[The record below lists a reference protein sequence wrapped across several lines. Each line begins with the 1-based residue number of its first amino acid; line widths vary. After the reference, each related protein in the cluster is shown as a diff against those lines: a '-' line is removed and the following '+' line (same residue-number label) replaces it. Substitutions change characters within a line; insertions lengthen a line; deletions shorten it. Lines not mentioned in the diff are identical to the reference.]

1 MLKRMA
7 GFAYGA
13 ICYLIFFGTFLYA
26 IGFVGGGNLY
36 GAGKSLIVPRSIDLS
51 RAGAGEPFA
60 QRLIIDALLLSLFA
74 IQHSVMARAWFKR
87 GWTRIVAPPLE
98 RSTYVLLASS
108 ALLLMFWQ
116 WRPMGLLRVAW
127 DVQNHTGQL
136 VLQGLFWIGWLTV
149 LISTFLIDHFELF
162 GLKQVIYYLKGTE
175 CPPQTFKAPGFYR
188 GVRHPIYLGFIIAF
202 WSTPRM
208 SMGHLFFAGMTTAYI
223 LVAIQLEERDMIRNF
238 GDKYENYRKQVS
250 MLTPVKIWKGES
262 AEPAAEK
269 ARTNR
274 ASGD

>member
-1 MLKRMA
+1 
-7 GFAYGA
+7 
-13 ICYLIFFGTFLYA
+13 
-26 IGFVGGGNLY
+26 
-36 GAGKSLIVPRSIDLS
+36 
-51 RAGAGEPFA
+51 
-60 QRLIIDALLLSLFA
+60 
-74 IQHSVMARAWFKR
+74 
-87 GWTRIVAPPLE
+87 
-98 RSTYVLLASS
+98 
-108 ALLLMFWQ
+108 
-116 WRPMGLLRVAW
+116 
-127 DVQNHTGQL
+127 
-136 VLQGLFWIGWLTV
+136 
-149 LISTFLIDHFELF
+149 
-162 GLKQVIYYLKGTE
+162 
-175 CPPQTFKAPGFYR
+175 
-188 GVRHPIYLGFIIAF
+188 VRHPIYLGFIIAF